1 MAQYGAAATSSKNIW
16 DLDPRNVGG
25 CVLWLDGTDANTM
38 FADAGTTLAAMGGT
52 VYRWKDK
59 SLSANDGI
67 MATVG
72 ARPTRVTDTGYSGL
86 PTLNFSGSQ
95 WFGLDITKLPTG
107 QANSTMFAVF
117 RHIPPN
123 STTQNNVVFSYGGPI
138 LDNGGTHRAITAA
151 TSGLI
156 TMEDGITAVYQGVS
170 SVTTSCGVL
179 MFQDFTMSGWING
192 SAAINSPY
200 DLEKEPGFAT
210 TGTGTTAAWVGYPQK
225 QGGGRNQFLGNIHE
239 ILVFNRGLGNS
250 ERQQI
255 EGYLAWKW
263 GFVSRL
269 PTSHP
274 YFSSTISKQEIST
287 LTSASLP
294 PGPNLWLDTSI
305 ADNILLYP
313 VIQWYDKSGQNNH
326 AVALSN
332 LAYVKYTSGQFLT
345 GNSSTGRLQILNPSD
360 PFLNTT
366 FTFFIVELRGSG
378 KSGNG
383 VFGSSDNSVSNTG
396 FYACYFFNS
405 NIEFGFFGNRITY
418 TVPAYNANETYRI
431 WTFAFKGNGSG
442 IQLWLNGTSVA
453 SSAGTTQSTAVNA
466 WSLFNSPHLTS
477 FFDGNIREVLSYK
490 TQLNTTDQ
498 QNVEGYLAWKWGLQ
512 ANLPVGHPSK
522 SAAPSGFVPNTS
534 ITTSGAT
541 CRLWFDAADTTAVTQ
556 PLTRWLDKSG
566 NNNHADARLG
576 AGSSGNAM
584 RTDALV
590 NSRRLGV
597 GGNGATSRLQLTDV
611 STPFVNTTFTIF
623 FVERR
628 GSSKANN
635 FIFGGTAGVA
645 NTNLHI
651 AYITN
656 TLFRFAF
663 YANDLDYT
671 LPSGFTNTEPYR
683 IWTLVFKAGSGGK
696 EIWLNGALVASNATQ
711 TANLA
716 SNVGWSLFNCVTFLG
731 DGHTREIISYKTFL
745 NTTDQQNVEGYLA
758 WKWGLQANLPIAHM
772 WSTTISPGGY
782 TGSYAPPNTSI
793 TTSDATCQ
801 LWFDGND
808 TASMAETEFHIRDRS
823 GNNRHAAGITG
834 TLTYTT
840 GAQNGL
846 NAIDFT
852 PSARLFTPSFII
864 ASNSR
869 LTLFVVLKQTSASI
883 SSTFDMFYGTPRTNL
898 AMYLNTSGN
907 HGTIVNTTPD
917 SLTTFAS
924 SQNALAI
931 YRVTI
936 NINGTA
942 VNSLLWSRQYVNG
955 TFYSTFS
962 NASLGTALSAS
973 QTWNLLNGGMSG
985 TLYEVLSYANELSE
999 FQSRLVEGYL
1009 AWKWGVQS
1017 ILDANHPYDAPN
1029 YLMDRTRP
1037 FARNFVPNDIEGCQ
1051 LWIDPADASTVT
1063 TIGSNVTSI
1072 ADKSGLGNNVTNI
1085 ASTIAYTDT
1094 LNGRNVITSAT
1105 GTAFN
1110 PTSISGCALWLDAAD
1125 SSTLTLS
1132 GSNVTQWRDKSGN
1145 GNNATSGVNPTYN
1158 SSSKSL
1164 SFTGTQYMTCPNF
1177 AYRPINMYV
1186 VVNITAPY
1194 TTTGNIIRK
1203 GFATGTD
1210 YEFGLRTTSSN
1221 VVQLELRSS
1230 GAQSLNLNNTSTYGN
1245 LSLFSISY
1253 DNTTCSF
1260 FVNGTSTNSG
1270 TLTGPQFSGSTNL
1283 FIGCVQGLS
1292 DFFKGDISE
1301 VVIFNSALTTIQR
1314 QAVEGYLAYKWGLQA
1329 SLPSSHPYAGGPTLS
1344 TPVPTN
1350 YSGISLWLD
1359 AADSSTLTLSGSNV
1373 TQWRDKSG
1381 NSRNATQVTAG
1392 NRPTYTS
1399 NGVVFTASSSTFLD
1413 INVPFSTSHSVFLVA
1428 RSTSGTNNYYYGRN
1442 VAGAGPTI
1450 IQYFTGTS
1458 IEYFDIGE
1466 RATFVTSPPTTSPF
1480 MLNFVRSFG
1489 SNVTGFYLGSSAF
1502 SISQTYSLNTTQPW
1516 IYIGR
1521 SNATDYLNATI
1532 FEFMIFNSALSTT
1545 QRQDIEGYLA
1555 LKWGLQTSLPTTHPY
1570 YINYP
1575 TTRVANRLYT
1585 SYIPRNPVNH
1595 SFFYVLKY
1603 PASVTSGAIPLYYG
1617 NSYFGHTGTTA
1628 PLLEDNNVITGGVTA
1643 SSPYGSYASA
1653 TAFYGGNTFV
1663 CASVRQN
1670 EKITL
1675 TTNGRSYGTTG
1686 GNALGNETIGQ
1697 YSIQL
1702 ATGQLAELI
1711 VYNSALSEGDRQMVE
1726 GYLMWKWGVRTG
1738 VAVNPNVTIPTTH
1751 SYYTNPPMGVTPD
1764 LPGLQLYRTSES
1776 VLGDLQPTL
1785 WLDPQDPTTYGVD
1798 ANNRVQYI
1806 FNKRNLITSS
1816 PISVVSNTS
1825 DLANGSTY
1833 NTGLTGTPIFIN
1845 QPLKMFGTISA
1856 TSGTGILDNTVYYAA
1871 HIYTVNSVAADGFT
1885 LNIGVTS
1892 GSSVAITTNR
1902 YVVFNAD
1909 IAGTTPI
1916 KAGQLYFARTITG
1929 AGPTTAFTVSA
1940 TSGGANITGLTPG
1953 TLTGVRGTHAG
1964 LMRFSLAP
1972 NDTPI
1977 TTLNRTISGAYLNL
1991 CDTTTGISGTGI
2003 NINGP
2008 LLTQSAIGTGAGLNY
2023 FDFSTGGS
2031 FPITSAS
2038 VGGGGT
2044 VLTLVVGAKSVLITT
2059 GTITSNIATVGFI
2072 DPGYV
2077 LFAQGQRI
2085 TISGSSSTST
2095 SFNGTFTII
2104 SCTQTSVT
2112 FGLTGSGTVTGGT
2125 ISVFLAHNIPTTRQI
2140 TLTISSGLYFD
2151 TTSATALTGTYTT
2164 QSGTTENMV
2173 VLTIPSSPVGS
2184 LTGLVGRVDYGNIL
2198 LTNIQMTSNSSTATF
2213 TTSGNHNLV
2222 ATTDAIFLS
2231 LPDTTVTGFAS
2242 TTGTLNR
2249 ANGQYTVA
2257 STPTATTF
2265 TVALTELGGSAI
2277 TPSVSINQTLVSNKK
2292 PAFAYFPINGYC
2304 LDNRLANYI
2313 LPGSQGL
2320 NTIIAVTHLNPG
2332 PGTVIS
2338 SQAARSGRDNATQTP
2353 IVSTSFTL
2361 DGNGGSDLNN
2371 INGVGAASS
2380 IGIGRDFNT
2389 RLSNF
2394 GSNGIQGSIRRCQS
2408 NGAGVSPTDT
2418 SVITNTT
2425 NGFRIMTHTF
2435 VNNSNGSADITTQSQ
2450 STAFGGWRNITTLSP
2465 IQYNSDYYG
2474 YSTGSAFNFSGIRVI
2489 AGSTVGTTGTLTLIQ
2504 FGWEA
2509 GTNPFHVG
2517 QLVSVVA
2524 NTPVS
2529 GYNLTNVAVTAVTP
2543 TTVSY
2548 TVASGTA
2555 NFTGGSGIITRT
2567 SANNITTNINHL
2579 RIGAD
2584 TSATKTYTSSFL
2596 TDNFFDGG
2604 VGDILVFN
2612 GALSLEQR
2620 QFVEG
2625 YLAQKYR
2632 FQQFLGTS
2640 TNQYDQ
2646 DNGSYPGLSF
2656 AITSATCA
2664 NVGSIPI
2671 PTVTLTFTNPRTT
2684 NPIVLAST
2692 ITVANIT
2699 TTGYNGTFFVT
2710 GYSTQSPWTVSYPVS
2725 SLLTTPAVLGTL
2737 PTVKTNVTSTNLMV
2751 HPYKSS
2757 PAVIDGRLNLSV
2769 VNAQNLIT
2777 WFDASNRSTMGL
2789 CGSRVCEWQSSGGTQ
2804 VSLYEPFPQLQPLY
2818 VPNALNGLPGVR
2830 FMLPGITGG
2839 TITNITS
2846 GGVVRII
2853 FPAGLVPTI
2862 FKAFIPSVGIGG
2874 LFGGSVYFIRSIT
2887 FISGTTYDV
2896 TCSFGQI
2903 LGGVITSIT
2912 AGSGS
2917 VACSFYD
2924 IGLLY
2929 SSTISGITTTDSIS
2943 TRTLN
2948 MEFTYVMVLSR
2959 GGFDGYILHFG
2970 GGNNRIIITPTSV
2983 GLINAGLNVQ
2993 QVFTF
2998 STVPTFGTPYILVA
3012 SRRRN
3017 VFSVRLIGNN
3027 GYVTQTSTAFGD
3039 LRIDPGNPGLQ
3050 IGTYGATN
3058 DTGVPFSGDIYE
3070 TVLFRTAL
3078 SEQALQVVEGYLAWK
3093 WGFVSSLPSTHAY
3106 KKIRP

>member
-1 MAQYGAAATSSKNIW
+1 M
-16 DLDPRNVGG
+16 
-25 CVLWLDGTDANTM
+25 LWLDGTDANTM
-38 FADAGTTLAAMGGT
+38 FADAGTTLATMGGT

-67 MATVG
+67 MATAG
-72 ARPTRVTDTGYSGL
+72 TRPTRATDTGFSGL

-107 QANSTMFAVF
+107 QANSTIFAVF
-117 RHIPPN
+117 RFIPPV

-138 LDNGGTHRAITAA
+138 NDAGGTHRAITAG
-151 TSGLI
+151 TSGSI
-156 TMEDGITAVYQGVS
+156 TMEDGLTTVYQFTS
-170 SVTTSCGVL
+170 SIVTSCAVL

-192 SAAINSPY
+192 SAASGSPM
-200 DLEKEPGFAT
+200 DLEKQPGFAT
-210 TGTGTTAAWVGYPQK
+210 TGTGTTAAWVGYPQR
-225 QGGGRNQFLGNIHE
+225 QGGGRSQFIGNIHE
-239 ILVFNRGLGNS
+239 ILVFNRGLGNA

-274 YFSSTISKQEIST
+274 YYSST
-287 LTSASLP
+287 LTQRELTSSMWTPGNL
-294 PGPNLWLDTSI
+294 GPNLWLDTSI
-305 ADNILLYP
+305 ANNILPYP

-332 LAYVKYTSGQFLT
+332 SAYVKYTSGQFLT
-345 GNSSTGRLQILNPSD
+345 GNSTSGRLQVLNPTD

-366 FTFFIVELRGSG
+366 FTFFIVERRASD
-378 KSGNG
+378 KNING
-383 VFGSSDNSVSNTG
+383 IFGSSDNSVSNTG
-396 FYACYFFNS
+396 FYAYYTNS
-405 NIEFGFFGNRITY
+405 TTIQIGFFGGVMTY
-418 TVPAYNANETYRI
+418 TVPAYNVNEPYRI

-442 IQLWLNGTSVA
+442 IQLWLNGASVN
-453 SSAGTTQSTAVNA
+453 SNAGTTQSTAVSS
-466 WSLFNSPHLTS
+466 WSLFSAVFLGTP
-477 FFDGNIREVLSYK
+477 FDGNIREVLSYK
-490 TQLNTTDQ
+490 IQLNTTDQ

-566 NNNHADARLG
+566 NANHADARLG
-576 AGSSGNAM
+576 AGSSGNAL

-597 GGNGATSRLQLTDV
+597 GGNGATSRLQITDV

-623 FVERR
+623 VVERR
-628 GSSKANN
+628 GSSKINN
-635 FIFGGTAGVA
+635 FIFGGTAGGT
-645 NTNLHI
+645 NTNLH
-651 AYITN
+651 AYYTTN
-656 TLFRFAF
+656 TVFRFGF
-663 YANDLDYT
+663 SANDLDYT
-671 LPSGFTNTEPYR
+671 VPAFVNTEPYR
-683 IWTLVFKAGSGGK
+683 IWSLVFKAGSGGK

-711 TANLA
+711 TANLS
-716 SNVGWSLFNCVTFLG
+716 SNVGCSLFNYFTFVG
-731 DGHTREIISYKTFL
+731 DGHIREIISYKTVL
-745 NTTDQQNVEGYLA
+745 NLTDQQNVEGYLA
-758 WKWGLQANLPIAHM
+758 WKWGLQANLPSAHP
-772 WSTTISPGGY
+772 WSTTMSPSGY

-793 TTSDATCQ
+793 TTSGATCQ

-808 TASMAETEFHIRDRS
+808 TATIAETEFQIRDRS
-823 GNNRHAAGITG
+823 GNNRHAGGISSA
-834 TLTYTT
+834 LTYTT
-840 GAQNGL
+840 AAQNGL
-846 NAIDFT
+846 NVVDFT
-852 PSARLFTPSFII
+852 PSPRLFTPSFTI
-864 ASNSR
+864 AGSSR

-883 SSTFDMFYGTPRTNL
+883 SSTFDIFNGTPRTNL

-907 HGTIVNTTPD
+907 YGTISNTTPD

-924 SQNALAI
+924 SQNIVGI

-936 NINGTA
+936 NVNGTA
-942 VNSLLWSRQYVNG
+942 VNSLFWSRQYVNG
-955 TFYSTFS
+955 TFYSNFS
-962 NASLGTALSAS
+962 NTTFGGALSGS

-999 FQSRLVEGYL
+999 FNSRLVEGYL

-1017 ILDANHPYDAPN
+1017 ILDSNHPYDSPN

-1063 TIGSNVTSI
+1063 MIGSNVTSI
-1072 ADKSGLGNNVTNI
+1072 ADKSGLGNNVTNM

-1094 LNGRNVITSAT
+1094 LNGRNVLTSVS

-1110 PTSISGCALWLDAAD
+1110 PTSISGCALWLDGADPLNNGTQPNSGTVISTWSDKSGNGRNATVASGRVAGTYSPEYNCVYFQASSVGYVTSYAANPTNETMFIVANID
-1125 SSTLTLS
+1125 SPANINNNTIIGGQLGARSFGFGYSGIGGSGTSSYLNNQVAWQNTFVRGPSTGRTALITGTVSGTTNVTVSLNGASSTSGTITAWTAGTTTYLGVDTTTPIYYYKGYVMEILFYNSVLTLAQRQQIEGYLAQKWGLTGSLPITHPSYSAPIPLQVPGCALWLDASDAASVSVS
-1132 GSNVTQWRDKSGN
+1132 GSNVTQWSDKSGN
-1145 GNNATSGVNPTYN
+1145 
-1158 SSSKSL
+1158 L
-1164 SFTGTQYMTCPNF
+1164 
-1177 AYRPINMYV
+1177 
-1186 VVNITAPY
+1186 
-1194 TTTGNIIRK
+1194 
-1203 GFATGTD
+1203 
-1210 YEFGLRTTSSN
+1210 L
-1221 VVQLELRSS
+1221 
-1230 GAQSLNLNNTSTYGN
+1230 
-1245 LSLFSISY
+1245 
-1253 DNTTCSF
+1253 
-1260 FVNGTSTNSG
+1260 
-1270 TLTGPQFSGSTNL
+1270 
-1283 FIGCVQGLS
+1283 
-1292 DFFKGDISE
+1292 
-1301 VVIFNSALTTIQR
+1301 
-1314 QAVEGYLAYKWGLQA
+1314 
-1329 SLPSSHPYAGGPTLS
+1329 H
-1344 TPVPTN
+1344 
-1350 YSGISLWLD
+1350 
-1359 AADSSTLTLSGSNV
+1359 
-1373 TQWRDKSG
+1373 
-1381 NSRNATQVTAG
+1381 ATQATAG
-1392 NRPTYTS
+1392 NRPTYS
-1399 NGVVFTASSSTFLD
+1399 APLSAVVFNGTSSFLSTSLTASSNTE
-1413 INVPFSTSHSVFLVA
+1413 TVFAVTLFNNTITNTNTILGQS
-1428 RSTSGTNNYYYGRN
+1428 STSGGRQFCMNYVPNALSTNLQLVRMNQVVINQVN
-1442 VAGAGPTI
+1442 VTLQSNSRSLSGYVNQNTLGSTLYFNGTPVNTTATPTA
-1450 IQYFTGTS
+1450 FTGSFTTT
-1458 IEYFDIGE
+1458 IGTRGNTLFDQ
-1466 RATFVTSPPTTSPF
+1466 TF
-1480 MLNFVRSFG
+1480 
-1489 SNVTGFYLGSSAF
+1489 TGNMYEILV
-1502 SISQTYSLNTTQPW
+1502 YSGVLT
-1516 IYIGR
+1516 
-1521 SNATDYLNATI
+1521 
-1532 FEFMIFNSALSTT
+1532 TT
-1545 QRQDIEGYLA
+1545 QRQQIEGYLA
-1555 LKWGLQTSLPTTHPY
+1555 QKWGVSGNLPNTHPY
-1570 YINYP
+1570 YTNYP
-1575 TTRVANRLYT
+1575 TTPVANRLYT

-1595 SFFYVLKY
+1595 SFFYVFKY
-1603 PASVTSGAIPLYYG
+1603 PASVTGGAIPLYYG

-1628 PLLEDNNVITGGVTA
+1628 PLLEDNNVIAGGVTA
-1643 SSPYGSYASA
+1643 SSPYGTYASA
-1653 TAFYGGNTFV
+1653 TEFYGDNTFV
-1663 CASVRQN
+1663 CASVRQDDR
-1670 EKITL
+1670 ITL

-1686 GNALGNETIGQ
+1686 GNALGNETLGQ

-1702 ATGQLAELI
+1702 GTGQLAELI

-1738 VAVNPNVTIPTTH
+1738 VAVNPNVTMPTTH
-1751 SYYTNPPMGVTPD
+1751 SYYTRPPAGVTPD
-1764 LPGLQLYRTSES
+1764 LPGLQLYRTAES

-1785 WLDPQDPTTYGVD
+1785 WLDPQDPSTYGVD

-1806 FNKRNLITSS
+1806 FNKRALTTSGGLA
-1816 PISVVSNTS
+1816 VVSNAS

-1845 QPLKMFGTISA
+1845 QPLKMFGTIGA
-1856 TSGTGILDNTVYYAA
+1856 TSGTGILNNRIYYAA

-1885 LNIGVTS
+1885 LNISVTS

-1929 AGPTTAFTVSA
+1929 TAPTTAFTVSA
-1940 TSGGANITGLTPG
+1940 TSGGANITGLTPA

-1977 TTLNRTISGAYLNL
+1977 TTLNTTISSGTYFNL
-1991 CDTTTGISGTGI
+1991 CDTTSGIAGTGIS
-2003 NINGP
+2003 INGP

-2038 VGGGGT
+2038 VGVGGT
-2044 VLTLVVGAKSVLITT
+2044 ALTLVVGAKSVLITT
-2059 GTITSNIATVGFI
+2059 GTITSNIATVSFI
-2072 DPGYV
+2072 DPGYL
-2077 LFAQGQRI
+2077 LFAQGQQI
-2085 TISGSSSTST
+2085 TISGSTSTST

-2104 SCTQTSVT
+2104 SCRQTSVT
-2112 FGLTGSGTVTGGT
+2112 FALTGSGTVTGGI
-2125 ISVFLAHNIPTTRQI
+2125 ISVYLAHNIPTTRQI
-2140 TLTISSGLYFD
+2140 TLTISSGLYSD

-2164 QSGTTENMV
+2164 QSGTTGNTV
-2173 VLTIPSSPVGS
+2173 VLTIPSAPVGS
-2184 LTGLVGRVDYGNIL
+2184 ITSLVGRVDYGNIL
-2198 LTNIQMTSNSSTATF
+2198 LTNIEMTNGSSTATF

-2222 ATTDAIFLS
+2222 ATTNAIFLS
-2231 LPDTTVTGFAS
+2231 LPDTTVTNFSS

-2257 STPTATTF
+2257 STPTSTTF

-2277 TPSVSINQTLVSNKK
+2277 TPSVSINQTLVSNTK

-2304 LDNRLANYI
+2304 LDNRFANYI
-2313 LPGSQGL
+2313 LPNSSGL

-2338 SQAARSGRDNATQTP
+2338 SQAARSGRNNATQTP
-2353 IVSTSFTL
+2353 IISTSFTL
-2361 DGNGGSDLNN
+2361 EGNGGSDLNN

-2394 GSNGIQGSIRRCQS
+2394 GSNGIRGSIRRCQS

-2435 VNNSNGSADITTQSQ
+2435 CNTSSGSSDITTQSQ

-2474 YSTGSAFNFSGIRVI
+2474 YSTGSPFGFSGIRVI
-2489 AGSTVGTTGTLTLIQ
+2489 AGSTVGTTATLTLIP
-2504 FGWEA
+2504 FGWEP

-2517 QLVSVVA
+2517 QLVSWISAPPVA
-2524 NTPVS
+2524 
-2529 GYNLTNVAVTAVTP
+2529 GYNISAAVTAVTP

-2555 NFTGGSGIITRT
+2555 SFTGGGGIITRT
-2567 SANNITTNINHL
+2567 AANNVNTNISHL

-2584 TSATKTYTSSFL
+2584 TSATKSYTSSFL

-2604 VGDILVFN
+2604 IGDILVFN
-2612 GALSLEQR
+2612 SALSLEQR

-2640 TNQYDQ
+2640 TNRYDQ
-2646 DNGSYPGLSF
+2646 DNGLYPGLSL
-2656 AITSATCA
+2656 AVTAGSCA
-2664 NVGSIPI
+2664 NVGSI

-2684 NPIVLAST
+2684 NPFVLASS

-2710 GYSTQSPWTVSYPVS
+2710 GYSTQSPWTVSYAVS

-2737 PTVKTNVTSTNLMV
+2737 PTAKTNAASTNLMV
-2751 HPYKSS
+2751 HPYKST
-2757 PAVIDGRLNLSV
+2757 PAVIDGRLNLAN

-2804 VSLYEPFPQLQPLY
+2804 LLLYQPFPQMQPLY
-2818 VPNALNGLPGVR
+2818 VANALNGLPAVR
-2830 FMLPGITGG
+2830 FMVPVITGG
-2839 TITNITS
+2839 TMISITS
-2846 GGVVRII
+2846 AAVLRII
-2853 FPAGLVPTI
+2853 FPAGLVPTL
-2862 FKAFIPSVGIGG
+2862 FKIFIPSASGFG
-2874 LFGGSVYFIRSIT
+2874 LAAQTLYIIRSIT

-2896 TCSFGQI
+2896 TFSQGQI
-2903 LGGVITSIT
+2903 FGGVFSS
-2912 AGSGS
+2912 AAASSGS

-2924 IGLLY
+2924 FGLLY
-2929 SSTISGITTTDSIS
+2929 SGYASGNTQFASADSIS
-2943 TRTLN
+2943 TRTIN
-2948 MEFTYVMVLSR
+2948 TEFTYVSVFSR
-2959 GGFDGYILHFG
+2959 AGNLLGGTSLDGNIISFVNQ
-2970 GGNNRIIITPTSV
+2970 GNTRINITAISIAIIGANITIGFTIP
-2983 GLINAGLNVQ
+2983 NVN
-2993 QVFTF
+2993 
-2998 STVPTFGTPYILVA
+2998 TPYILVV
-3012 SRRRN
+3012 SRRGN
-3017 VFSVRLIGNN
+3017 VYSFRWIGNG
-3027 GYVTQTSTAFGD
+3027 GYITQTSTGLGD
-3039 LRIDPGNPGLQ
+3039 LRFEGTNFAISMGAYNGL
-3050 IGTYGATN
+3050 A
-3058 DTGVPFSGDIYE
+3058 DTAIPFAGDIYE
-3070 TVLFRTAL
+3070 NVLFRTAL
-3078 SEQALQVVEGYLAWK
+3078 SEQALQIVEGYLAWK